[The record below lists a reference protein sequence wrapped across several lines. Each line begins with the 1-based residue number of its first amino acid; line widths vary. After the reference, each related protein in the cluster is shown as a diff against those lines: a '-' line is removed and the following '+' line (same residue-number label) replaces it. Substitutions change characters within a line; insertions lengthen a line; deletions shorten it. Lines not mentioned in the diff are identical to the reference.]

1 MRTSEERIK
10 RCFEKIASMTPRP
23 ETAVRDLER
32 ARQTAREQASLRPMP
47 RGSIRSVL
55 LRSRVVRIAAVL
67 CIGLL
72 ALVALRDRGIEI
84 DGSQAAMA
92 RVLEAMN
99 RMPVMHETRESW
111 YGGPETHQME
121 TWYDFSSRTAMARC
135 ATDGALVKINS
146 LNYDTMEELVY
157 TPQTGTVRIVYHCE
171 YSPDAYPESPG
182 RVVQSIL
189 DLHTSR
195 GVRIVREKSKHGG
208 LDADLYRFVMDQN
221 GRSHREQATL
231 VVDPRTDLPM
241 AMTWKMWSRTGHVT
255 FSYATTFDFP
265 PAGPKDIYEIGAPRS
280 AEVILDVASKERYE
294 KKLDLERTIPQ
305 LEEEYERS
313 LAKDYQLSDEQALVL
328 VPPVL
333 AKPRLDLQQAR
344 DAVQNLVVEQIQERA
359 APVSRAPKAQGGGP
373 DPSEDSEPRADYVSF
388 TWDNG
393 LDTKDGQWK
402 FRGSVSLREAAERI
416 AGLSR
421 FEYEVAENLKDV
433 NIPGDW
439 VLRKGSPRELRI
451 AALERI
457 VQEST
462 SRPIVFRELLVERE
476 VIVARGTFRFQP
488 LSGTYDDS
496 WIHVYADQLE
506 PEERSGGGSGSLE
519 RFIRSL
525 GEVNFNRQVFDETQ
539 GDRDIEVNYGWHQS
553 GYVRLI
559 ADEKEKAEK
568 LQMVLDNVSRQ
579 TGLTFRIERRMVPTW
594 VVTEDR

>member
-1 MRTSEERIK
+1 MGISEERIK
-10 RCFEKIASMTPRP
+10 RCLEKIASMTPRP
-23 ETAVRDLER
+23 ETLARDLER
-32 ARQTAREQASLRPMP
+32 ARQTAREQASLRPMR

-55 LRSRVVRIAAVL
+55 LRSRIVRIAAVL

-84 DGSQAAMA
+84 DGSQAALA

-99 RMPVMHETRESW
+99 RMPVMHETRESS

-135 ATDGALVKINS
+135 ATDSTLVKISS

-157 TPQTGTVRIVYHCE
+157 TPQTGTVRIVYRCDV
-171 YSPDAYPESPG
+171 SPDGYPESPG
-182 RVVQSIL
+182 RVVQNIL

-208 LDADLYRFVMDQN
+208 IDADLYRFMMDQN

-241 AMTWKMWSRTGHVT
+241 AMTWKMWSRNGHVT

-265 PAGPKDIYEIGAPRS
+265 AMGPRDIYEIGAPRS
-280 AEVILDVASKERYE
+280 AEVVLDVASKERYE
-294 KKLDLERTIPQ
+294 RKLALERLIPQ

-313 LAKDYQLSDEQALVL
+313 LAKDYQLSDEQVLAL
-328 VPPVL
+328 VPPAL

-344 DAVQNLVVEQIQERA
+344 DEVQTLVVEQIQERA
-359 APVSRAPKAQGGGP
+359 APVPRADEAQGGGRDLP
-373 DPSEDSEPRADYVSF
+373 EDSQPRADYVSF

-393 LDTKDGQWK
+393 LDTKDGRWR
-402 FRGSVSLREAAERI
+402 FRGSVSLREAAERM

-421 FEYEVAENLKDV
+421 FEYEIAENLKDV

-451 AALERI
+451 AALERT

-462 SRPIVFRELLVERE
+462 GRPIVFRKLLVERE

-506 PEERSGGGSGSLE
+506 PDERSGGGSGSLE
-519 RFIRSL
+519 RFIRYL
-525 GEVNFNRQVFDETQ
+525 GEINFNRQVLDETQ
-539 GDRDIEVNYGWHQS
+539 GDGDVEVSYGWHQS
-553 GYVRLI
+553 GYIRLI

-579 TGLTFRIERRMVPTW
+579 TGLTFSIERRTVPIW
-594 VVTEDR
+594 MIVEDR